1 MDFFCIII
9 CIPILYT
16 SLEIDDYYDFF
27 DIKFIS
33 KEQQKER
40 NFYSRIYK
48 LNRIWRSI
56 LFFFFFI
63 MLLVVRIKLSCQRMA
78 IVYFCFI
85 QLILDNSFLIWRKK
99 KLLKDVLINWS
110 NYGFTWAIKIKLM
123 IVSLIV
129 IFLYVSRVRFFLDV

>member
-1 MDFFCIII
+1 MSFQIRKKKKHNSYCLIQYTIRFILEVGFFFFIII

-33 KEQQKER
+33 KTNKKIVT
-40 NFYSRIYK
+40 FIVGSK
-48 LNRIWRSI
+48 LNRNWEIYSI
-56 LFFFFFI
+56 LFFFI

-85 QLILDNSFLIWRKK
+85 QLILDNSFLI
-99 KLLKDVLINWS
+99 
-110 NYGFTWAIKIKLM
+110 
-123 IVSLIV
+123 
-129 IFLYVSRVRFFLDV
+129 